1 MNTIIC
7 EQIIIVVIA
16 TINYLKIPQI
26 LYNINDEKIVL
37 NNNNDSHHLSLYI

>member
-16 TINYLKIPQI
+16 TINYLKIPQGY
-26 LYNINDEKIVL
+26 LVQ
-37 NNNNDSHHLSLYI
+37 H